1 MTPVDAGGQMR
12 NMTDRERL
20 WGGVLLAAYLWA
32 LPLAADL
39 VFNRIQ
45 DLLGVPLDGAVRDA
59 AYHYLLFALT
69 AAVFWSYLERTTRF
83 FWEHLWGTVRTVLLA
98 LAAFFICSELSWRLL
113 DRFLEAENR
122 NDLAIAG
129 KLAESPWSM
138 AVIVVVLAPFVEEA
152 LFRGYIFGNLREV
165 SRAGAYAVSALA
177 FALIHVWQF
186 AAASRDPA
194 YLLLAVQYVV
204 PGLVMAWTYERSGT
218 LWGSILLHSLINGI
232 SAARLL

>member
-1 MTPVDAGGQMR
+1 MEMLTLRRPYPTV
-12 NMTDRERL
+12 ERGEETA
-20 WGGVLLAAYLWA
+20 WGGCQGWLREAGLQKCGCGLVA
-32 LPLAADL
+32 AADL
-39 VFNRIQ
+39 
-45 DLLGVPLDGAVRDA
+45 LL
-59 AYHYLLFALT
+59 YLHRCGG
-69 AAVFWSYLERTTRF
+69 ERTTRF

-98 LAAFFICSELSWRLL
+98 LAAFLVLSEASWRLL
-113 DRFLEAENR
+113 GRFLEAENR

-194 YLLLAVQYVV
+194 YLLLAVQYAV

-232 SAARLL
+232 SAARML